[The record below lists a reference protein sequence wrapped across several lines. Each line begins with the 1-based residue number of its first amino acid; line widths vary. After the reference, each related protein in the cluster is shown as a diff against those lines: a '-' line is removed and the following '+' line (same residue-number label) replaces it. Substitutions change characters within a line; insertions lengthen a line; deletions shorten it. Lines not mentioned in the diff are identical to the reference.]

1 MSLLRFW
8 PHSFALV
15 LATSVS
21 APAGNFPGFRGGDGR
36 SVSSDRNYPVEW
48 GPEKNVRWR
57 VELPGRSN
65 GSPVVWGD
73 RVFILQPVEKENR
86 RTLMCFNRADGK
98 PLWQSGVTYAEKE
111 AHHPDNPYCSGTPA
125 TDGERVYACFGSAG
139 LYCYDFAG
147 KEVWRRELGKL
158 NHMFGN
164 AISPV
169 IVGDL
174 VVVNYGPGEG
184 ARLVAVDRKTGEIKW
199 EAKPPK
205 VDPSEQTMS
214 GPRLSGPGMM
224 VVMPMMA
231 GDKDED
237 STLSLQEMANLAD
250 AWFDKLDP
258 DKAGKV
264 TKEQFPERLNVALAP
279 PQGAPGGGPP
289 PGKVLGQPLFEA
301 LDADRDAAV
310 TRQEMKATMA
320 DWHAKWAGGGDGLLD
335 MNQALDGLNALFP
348 PPKGARGGP
357 PGFGG
362 DAGPGG
368 SWSTPLVIRANGWE
382 EIIVSF
388 PNRLAAYTPK
398 TGELLWFSKGLAD
411 AVQPSP
417 VWDEQAGVIVA
428 PSGDM
433 SGGKMLAVRPG
444 GKGDITDS
452 HRAWQHARV
461 KGCIGSG
468 VVHDGRLYSIAT
480 DGFAV
485 CNDLK
490 TGNRLWQKRLEGNA
504 EKGTSWSSMLL
515 ADGKIYVPN
524 QSGDVFVLR
533 AGREFEV
540 LATNS
545 VSEPT
550 NASLAASN
558 GDLFLRTDKA
568 LWCISGK

>member
-1 MSLLRFW
+1 MSLQKLW
-8 PHSFALV
+8 PCTLSLV
-15 LATSVS
+15 LVTSVP
-21 APAGNFPGFRGGDGR
+21 ALAGNFPGFRGGDGK

-65 GSPVVWGD
+65 GSPAVWGD

-86 RTLMCFNRADGK
+86 RTVMCFNRADGNL
-98 PLWQSGVTYAEKE
+98 LWQSGVTYADKE
-111 AHHPDNPYCSGTPA
+111 SHHPDNPYCSGTPA

-147 KEVWRRELGKL
+147 KELWRRELGKL

-169 IVGDL
+169 IAGEL
-174 VVVNYGPGEG
+174 VVLNYGPGEG
-184 ARLVAVDRKTGEIKW
+184 TRLVAVDKKTGEVRW

-205 VDPSEQTMS
+205 VDPSEQTMT

-224 VVMPMMA
+224 VAIPMMT

-237 STLSLQEMANLAD
+237 SALSRDEMANLAD

-264 TKEQFPERLNVALAP
+264 TKAEFPERLNAALAP

-289 PGKVLGQPLFEA
+289 PGKVLGGPMFEL
-301 LDADRDAAV
+301 LDAGKDGAV
-310 TRQEMKATMA
+310 TRQEMKETLAA
-320 DWHAKWAGGGDGLLD
+320 WHAKWSGGKGEPVD

-348 PPKGARGGP
+348 PPKGAPGGVA
-357 PGFGG
+357 GFGG
-362 DAGPGG
+362 ETGPGG
-368 SWSTPLVIRANGWE
+368 SWSTPIVIRANGRE
-382 EIIVSF
+382 EIVVSF
-388 PNRLAAYTPK
+388 PNRLAAYAPK

-417 VWDEQAGVIVA
+417 IWDEQAGVIVA

-444 GKGDITDS
+444 GRGDVTDS
-452 HRAWQHARV
+452 HRVWHQARV

-468 VVHDGRLYSIAT
+468 VFHDGRLYSIAT

-504 EKGTSWSSMLL
+504 EKGTSWSSILL
-515 ADGKIYVPN
+515 ADEKIFVPN

-533 AGREFEV
+533 AGKEFEV
-540 LATNS
+540 IATNS